1 MGRCLYEESVQ
12 GVQSGSILERM
23 RMSGGY
29 IRRGKCI
36 VYEEKISVEAR
47 PKEDLVSMVGWLE

>member
-1 MGRCLYEESVQ
+1 MQ
-12 GVQSGSILERM
+12 GVQSVKILERM
-23 RMSGGY
+23 RITGGY
-29 IRRGKCI
+29 IRRGGCI